1 MNQQN
6 TFEDPTL
13 IPENGISS
21 PLMNCCKV
29 TCVIYR
35 KVMKPLTNLVEQV
48 KNLELEF

>member
-1 MNQQN
+1 VNQQN